1 MSRLRNKNSKKCLLV
16 LRQFIE
22 GSQPK
27 GRERETA
34 ILALDQ
40 LQRITAGFGPR
51 AAGKDLCIGRP
62 LAESS

>member
-1 MSRLRNKNSKKCLLV
+1 MSYLKNKNSKKCLSII
-16 LRQFIE
+16 RQFIE
-22 GSQPK
+22 GAKSEK
-27 GRERETA
+27 REKETV

-40 LQRITAGFGPR
+40 LQRVTAGIDAG